1 MIDFI
6 AEIGPQAGAGSL
18 ENLFIKKP
26 ANWIY
31 SRNQVYE
38 LVLWGDPIGGEALIE
53 NHPSGADHRQL
64 LAEVYGHYYFLLL
77 DRRERRIVAGNSLF
91 SILPL
96 YYAEKNG
103 SVYLSN
109 NAIDLGSH
117 LGLSTVSKRF
127 VLETMLFNYPLFNH
141 SIISSVMLLPSNSS
155 MVITDGRKSIPRHT
169 DIAEHF
175 TGSPLPWRKSSGH
188 LTEMFLSS
196 VRKYLPPEKYVNS
209 LTGGFDSRTLA
220 AAGMY
225 HKRNFTCSGFGA
237 AGSKDIVIAANVAKL
252 TGLPWKE
259 IVLDDA
265 YARDESLRN
274 GFDFIRNSSGT
285 ATFVRAHYL
294 HAAAVVA
301 EESPVLVTGNFGSEL
316 FRAAHVRGVVF
327 SPNLA
332 DLFSSSSPDDALK
345 RIGASR
351 EFLALGITG
360 YRDAWNELRQD
371 ITGLPCFSRGYR
383 HLTLNQQFYVFVFE
397 EVFRKYFGAEMVSQ
411 FTLLKNR
418 TPYLDFDFVRG
429 LLNTGLAGIH
439 SDFFEHNPFRRYK
452 GQVLYAHIIR
462 KAYPELGRIA
472 TDKGYRPEDLLT
484 AAGQLKVLR
493 GYLQKKQKSQPAVN
507 DPYSVNRAFRVNL
520 DFLRQFAPDP
530 ELFGGGVFT
539 DGSWSQPDSLLFKA
553 VSLTWLS
560 RSLGGGPEF
569 SFSGRDK
576 G

>member
-6 AEIGPQAGAGSL
+6 AEIGPQSGAGSL
-18 ENLFIKKP
+18 EDLFIKKP
-26 ANWIY
+26 AAWIY
-31 SRNQVYE
+31 SRNQGYE
-38 LVLWGDPIGGEALIE
+38 LVLWGDPIGGEAFIE
-53 NHPSGADHRQL
+53 NHPSGADQRQL
-64 LAEVYGHYYFLLL
+64 LAEVYGHYCFILL
-77 DRRERRIVAGNSLF
+77 DKQERHIVAGNSLF
-91 SILPL
+91 SILPV
-96 YYAEKNG
+96 YYAEMNG

-117 LGLSTVSKRF
+117 LGLTNMSDRF
-127 VLETMLFNYPLFNH
+127 VLETILFNYPLFNN

-155 MVITDGRKSIPRHT
+155 MVITGGRKSISRHT

-175 TGSPLPWRKSSGH
+175 NGSPLPWRESSGH
-188 LTEMFLSS
+188 LTEIFLSS
-196 VRKYLPPEKYVNS
+196 VRKYLPAEKYVNS

-220 AAGMY
+220 AAGLY
-225 HKRNFTCSGFGA
+225 HKRDFTCSGFGA

-252 TGLPWKE
+252 TGLRWRE
-259 IVLDDA
+259 IVLDDV
-265 YARDESLRN
+265 YARNESLRN

-301 EESPVLVTGNFGSEL
+301 RESPVLVTGNFGSEL

-332 DLFSSSSPDDALK
+332 DIFSSRSPEEAMQ
-345 RIGASR
+345 RIEASR
-351 EFLALGITG
+351 EFMALGITR

-371 ITGLPCFSRGYR
+371 IASLPCFSREYR

-418 TPYLDFDFVRG
+418 TPYLDFDFVRR

-462 KAYPELGRIA
+462 KAYPELGRIP

-484 AAGQLKVLR
+484 TAGQLKVLR
-493 GYLQKKQKSQPAVN
+493 GYLQKKQKSQSAGN
-507 DPYSVNRAFRVNL
+507 DPYSVNSSFRVNI
-520 DFLRQFAPDP
+520 DFLRQYAPDR
-530 ELFGGGVFT
+530 ELFGGNVLT
-539 DGSWSQPDSLLFKA
+539 DASWSQPDSLLFKA
-553 VSLTWLS
+553 VSLTWLR
-560 RSLGGGPEF
+560 RSFGGGQEL